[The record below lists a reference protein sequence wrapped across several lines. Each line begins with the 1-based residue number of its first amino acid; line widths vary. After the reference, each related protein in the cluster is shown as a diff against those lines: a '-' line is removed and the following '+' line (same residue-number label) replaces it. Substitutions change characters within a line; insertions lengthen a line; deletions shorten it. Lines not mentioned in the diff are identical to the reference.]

1 MSNIELAGIVLIIVI
16 SLIFVA
22 LNYVFGNT
30 SIKDFLGCG
39 FALSG
44 LNDASVAERERVL
57 VPQSDVSE
65 EDMRKQKL
73 RSIPFFCAA
82 ILFVF
87 LTIVDLGDY
96 PYFPFYAA
104 MMLYFGF
111 FVRRYRRSYYVRK
124 GKILRNITDLL
135 FFVAWSG
142 WSGVNSL
149 IPEDYEYDY
158 VVLGSCLMFFIIAL
172 ILQSLMRKCEVE
184 K

>member
-1 MSNIELAGIVLIIVI
+1 MSNIELAVIVVMIVL

-22 LNYVFGNT
+22 VNYVLNT
-30 SIKDFLGCG
+30 NIKDLLGCG

-44 LNDASVAERERVL
+44 FNDASVAERERAL
-57 VPQSDVSE
+57 VSQSDVSE

-124 GKILRNITDLL
+124 GKILRNIIDLL
-135 FFVAWSG
+135 SFVVILG
-142 WSGVNSL
+142 WTGVVFL
-149 IPEDYEYDY
+149 VPEDYEYDY
-158 VVLGSCLMFFIIAL
+158 VVSGSILMFYIIVW
-172 ILQSLMRKCEVE
+172 ILQSMMRKCEVV

>member
-1 MSNIELAGIVLIIVI
+1 MSNIELAVIVVMIVL

-22 LNYVFGNT
+22 VNYVFGNT
-30 SIKDFLGCG
+30 NIKDLLGCG

-44 LNDASVAERERVL
+44 FNDASVAERERAL
-57 VPQSDVSE
+57 VSQSDVSE

-82 ILFVF
+82 ILFVI
-87 LTIVDLGDY
+87 LTIVDLGSF
-96 PYFPFYAA
+96 PFFPFYAVV
-104 MMLYFGF
+104 MLYFGF

-135 FFVAWSG
+135 SFVVILG
-142 WSGVNSL
+142 WTGVVFL

-158 VVLGSCLMFFIIAL
+158 VVSGSILMFYIIVW
-172 ILQSLMRKCEVE
+172 ILQSMMRKCEVE